1 MLSLLSSTYYPFRI
15 FNNIQ
20 STPSPCINNMMHSA
34 STLSFFLLQK
44 YQAKQM
50 WEQVTIFK
58 SLPILSPTP
67 LPVYAMRLQKQSAFF
82 FYLRFVFHQPS
93 SVFQV
98 LFMTLGAPQV
108 TGEKK
113 RAQAQLCISTFA
125 FPFNSKKSNCA
136 VHFRFHSAKETSK
149 IQTSWTDAVPGIFGA
164 SSSQTPVPKTIFITQ
179 FEVEVRTIHVQIR

>member
-1 MLSLLSSTYYPFRI
+1 MLSLLSSTYYPLRI
-15 FNNIQ
+15 SNNIQ

-58 SLPILSPTP
+58 SPPILSPTP
-67 LPVYAMRLQKQSAFF
+67 LPVYAMHLQKQSAFF

-93 SVFQV
+93 SLFQV

-113 RAQAQLCISTFA
+113 RAQAFLRL
-125 FPFNSKKSNCA
+125 PFHLIVKKSNCA

-164 SSSQTPVPKTIFITQ
+164 SSSQTPVPITIFITQ
-179 FEVEVRTIHVQIR
+179 LEVEVRTIQVRIR

>member
-1 MLSLLSSTYYPFRI
+1 MGREIQGESWGKIEFIALFSKQHFFSCYRCYISSTYYPLRI
-15 FNNIQ
+15 SNNIQ

-58 SLPILSPTP
+58 SPPILSPTP

-82 FYLRFVFHQPS
+82 FYLRFVFHQRS
-93 SVFQV
+93 SLFQV

-108 TGEKK
+108 TGENK
-113 RAQAQLCISTFA
+113 RA
-125 FPFNSKKSNCA
+125 
-136 VHFRFHSAKETSK
+136 
-149 IQTSWTDAVPGIFGA
+149 
-164 SSSQTPVPKTIFITQ
+164 
-179 FEVEVRTIHVQIR
+179 